1 MQVLSS
7 IVASAVKDSQ
17 IRAAMDDQIAT
28 YLNDAGACER
38 IQKTCIPY
46 CYTRHTSRERPFKM
60 SHRGRIYMRQKRS
73 T

>member
-1 MQVLSS
+1 MAQVLSS
-7 IVASAVKDSQ
+7 VVASAVKDSQ

-46 CYTRHTSRERPFKM
+46 CYTRHTSRE
-60 SHRGRIYMRQKRS
+60 SIA
-73 T
+73 

>member
-1 MQVLSS
+1 MAQVLSS
-7 IVASAVKDSQ
+7 VVVSAVKDSQ

-46 CYTRHTSRERPFKM
+46 CYTRHTSREALAHCFC
-60 SHRGRIYMRQKRS
+60 SNLHYEA
-73 T
+73 